1 MFPEVAADNSELED
15 ARQRLK
21 SCIQAAWDILDKGLF
36 DNLYTSIPARMKAC
50 IAAGSWHTKY

>member
-1 MFPEVAADNSELED
+1 MFPEVAANKSDLKH

-36 DNLYTSIPARMKAC
+36 DKLYASMPARIEAC
-50 IAAGSWHTKY
+50 IAAKGWHTKY